1 MCSALLQSYWLQ
13 ILVQNLLKCSTRVIC
28 RKSVLYSHVTA
39 HVAFT
44 PFSTVPEAMETDDS
58 SKVSFSTCTFDDDA
72 VSFDRVPWTSEVDLG
87 EHSYPWLSSQEA
99 VCDHHHPSE
108 NVETDSDVVLEWES
122 LHSPMLKYG
131 SYGSRDLKFVPRT
144 GYCTVRAARP
154 RTGRA
159 RAPRATTH
167 LSERR
172 KTDPGE

>member
-72 VSFDRVPWTSEVDLG
+72 VSFDRVSWISEVDLG
-87 EHSYPWLSSQEA
+87 EQSYPWLHELPRNRLWPSPPFRKLWNWLRCSAWMLLVVVALWCLSLTHTLSVHADFWNCSAGRRMLHPKTKSQRSEA
-99 VCDHHHPSE
+99 P
-108 NVETDSDVVLEWES
+108 T
-122 LHSPMLKYG
+122 
-131 SYGSRDLKFVPRT
+131 
-144 GYCTVRAARP
+144 
-154 RTGRA
+154 
-159 RAPRATTH
+159 
-167 LSERR
+167 
-172 KTDPGE
+172 